1 MSWCATSRTAS
12 AGAIDINGGSSWG
25 GWELR
30 GNSRD
35 VGIWAKDSTTR
46 DYDLYTTVFF
56 FDNNAITG
64 SPVQVKAPSAPAGFA
79 AGSFSAGAFANG
91 NTILGVGL
99 KMKDN
104 NARAIGTTFLNF
116 GIGGNNYQAASSLGG
131 TDGRVDNTSWA
142 RTGDFGFWMDGNGNG
157 PSNLYAMTTN
167 GTSQGG
173 TGLNSNLAGGFGS
186 GVGYDFAARMFRQ
199 GDAGGSIQF
208 FFDLTAMET
217 LYGPGSPSLGG
228 GWNPTASARIGDIGS
243 SLTLAMYNSNPSFD
257 NGSQVAFG
265 VSVVPEPSNS
275 LVLGAISI
283 STLAFARR
291 RKPNNPLDSALR
303 SAPNGSFSGL
313 PPKADS

>member
-1 MSWCATSRTAS
+1 
-12 AGAIDINGGSSWG
+12 
-25 GWELR
+25 
-30 GNSRD
+30 
-35 VGIWAKDSTTR
+35 
-46 DYDLYTTVFF
+46 
-56 FDNNAITG
+56 
-64 SPVQVKAPSAPAGFA
+64 
-79 AGSFSAGAFANG
+79 
-91 NTILGVGL
+91 
-99 KMKDN
+99 MKDA
-104 NARAIGTTFLNF
+104 NASAIGTTFLNF
-116 GIGGNNYQAASSLGG
+116 GIVGNNYQAASSLGG
-131 TDGRVDNTSWA
+131 TDGRVLNTAWA

-157 PSNLYAMTTN
+157 PSELYAMTTN

-173 TGLNSNLAGGFGS
+173 TGSSSALAGGIGS
-186 GVGYDFAARMFRQ
+186 GVSYDYAVRMFRQ

-217 LYGPGSPSLGG
+217 LYGPGSPTLGPS

-243 SLTLAMYNSNPSFD
+243 SLTVAMYNSNSGFV

-303 SAPNGSFSGL
+303 SAPNGSSSGL